1 MLTKTQIKN
10 LESLT
15 IHPRFGKL
23 LTNAMEQWSKEDVN
37 ITTGSYG
44 ITIVSSEISTK
55 ANAETGMETDTEL
68 TRKLTTE
75 TDTEVNSLE
84 KEYSFAHEDKRC
96 CLIGASLIGKTP
108 GILCDIES
116 SLYDN
121 YFVNAREFYY
131 LYCGFDSDLDQEE
144 ELREN
149 IEAFKFGRDV
159 KKALNLEKL

>member
-1 MLTKTQIKN
+1 MLTETQVKN
-10 LESLT
+10 LKSLT
-15 IHPRFGKL
+15 THSRFGKL
-23 LTNAMEQWSKEDVN
+23 LINAIEQWSKEDVN

-44 ITIVSSEISTK
+44 ITIVSLEIS
-55 ANAETGMETDTEL
+55 AETNTEAGS
-68 TRKLTTE
+68 E
-75 TDTEVNSLE
+75 NNSLR
-84 KEYSFAHEDKRC
+84 KEYDFAHEDKRC
-96 CLIGASLIGKTP
+96 CLIGASLIGKSP

-159 KKALNLEKL
+159 KKALNLEKF